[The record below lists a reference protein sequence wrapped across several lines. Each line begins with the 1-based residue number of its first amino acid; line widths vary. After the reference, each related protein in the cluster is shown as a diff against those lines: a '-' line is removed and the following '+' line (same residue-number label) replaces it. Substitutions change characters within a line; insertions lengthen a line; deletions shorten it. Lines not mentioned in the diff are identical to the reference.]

1 MLREC
6 QHFLQQQHKNA
17 LTTVTTWRIIA
28 TVAHSDATKCEEV
41 TKMLTKNEQ
50 RTIERLATMMQR
62 MDEMQKAQLCA
73 FTEGLAMALE
83 HSKRAS

>member
-1 MLREC
+1 MIIWHCKEIYIKR
-6 QHFLQQQHKNA
+6 KANA
-17 LTTVTTWRIIA
+17 K
-28 TVAHSDATKCEEV
+28 KCEEV

-50 RTIERLATMMQR
+50 KTIERLAVMMQR

-73 FTEGLAMALE
+73 FTEGLAMALK

>member
-6 QHFLQQQHKNA
+6 QHFLQQQHKNT
-17 LTTVTTWRIIA
+17 LTTVTSWRIIA
-28 TVAHSDATKCEEV
+28 TVAHSNATKCEEV

-50 RTIERLATMMQR
+50 KTIERLATVMQS
-62 MDEMQKAQLCA
+62 MDDLQKAQLCA
-73 FTEGLAMALE
+73 FAEGLAMALE

>member
-1 MLREC
+1 M
-6 QHFLQQQHKNA
+6 QNKHKKV
-17 LTTVTTWRIIA
+17 LTNVFSLLIIA
-28 TVAHSDATKCEEV
+28 IETQNNATKYEEV

-50 RTIERLATMMQR
+50 KTIERLAVMMQR

>member
-1 MLREC
+1 MT
-6 QHFLQQQHKNA
+6 LQRDLHQTQSNA
-17 LTTVTTWRIIA
+17 K
-28 TVAHSDATKCEEV
+28 KCEEV

-50 RTIERLATMMQR
+50 KTIERLAAMMQR

-73 FTEGLAMALE
+73 FAEGLAMALE

>member
-1 MLREC
+1 M
-6 QHFLQQQHKNA
+6 
-17 LTTVTTWRIIA
+17 
-28 TVAHSDATKCEEV
+28 SDDTEQRKEV
-41 TKMLTKNEQ
+41 NKMLTKNEQ
-50 RTIERLATMMQR
+50 KTLERLGRMMQN